1 VSGSVTL
8 SGGVRLELPKAFA
21 SREPARAAPGG
32 ERRANGTAR
41 EDVDELIAS
50 LAESVGL
57 SGETPAPSRA
67 ARRGSRRVHTP
78 RPRIRLRIQ
87 LQLVSAEVAL
97 YIAAAIAL
105 GAVIGF
111 FASRLVP

>member
-1 VSGSVTL
+1 VVGLT
-8 SGGVRLELPKAFA
+8 KAFV

-32 ERRANGTAR
+32 ERRANGAGR

-57 SGETPAPSRA
+57 SDETPAPSRA
-67 ARRGSRRVHTP
+67 ARRGSRRVRVA
-78 RPRIRLRIQ
+78 RPRIRPGI
-87 LQLVSAEVAL
+87 QLVSLEVAL

-111 FASRLVP
+111 LAPRFVP